1 MIRGNY
7 ERENFKLF
15 IIVFLIAFVD
25 QLSKIIVETNLISTE
40 SITIIPNFLNITLLH
55 NFGAAFGIL
64 SDMDGIIIAFSLG
77 VLIFLFFEIKKYYNN
92 VFIFNVI
99 AVLIGG
105 ILGNLIDRII
115 HGYIIDF
122 IEFKLFSLNLP
133 IFNVSDTCIVVSTIL
148 LIIVLFSSEEKNG
161 KNNL

>member
-1 MIRGNY
+1 MKK
-7 ERENFKLF
+7 ENFKLF
-15 IIVFLIAFVD
+15 IIVFLIILVD
-25 QLSKIIVETNLISTE
+25 QLSKMIVETNFIPTE
-40 SITIIPNFLNITLLH
+40 SITIIPNFLSITLLH

-64 SDMDGIIIAFSLG
+64 SDMDGIIIAFSLS

-92 VFIFNVI
+92 TFIFNAI
-99 AVLIGG
+99 CILNGG
-105 ILGNLIDRII
+105 ILGNLIDRIL

-133 IFNVSDTCIVVSTIL
+133 IFNVSDICIVVSTIF
-148 LIIVLFSSEEKNG
+148 LIIILFSTEGKNG